1 MALEQ
6 EDQVGA
12 VTTAERAPR
21 PPLPHAP
28 VASGPARRARTRR
41 PGRTIRAITT
51 ELAIVATVYLLYAAG
66 RRVTN
71 DSNALALHHARWVL
85 DFERDAGL
93 AIERT
98 IQSWVAGSRVIVG
111 ILNRFYVGVHFPS
124 TIAFL
129 VWAYAR
135 HNSTYRKIRIWFVS
149 VTLSALVIHLAY
161 PLAPP
166 RMMPGFVD
174 TLHVFGPN
182 IYPKNPAES
191 VANQFAAMPSLHFG
205 WALMV
210 AIGIIVIHRSKWRY
224 LALLHPTITFFAIVA
239 TANHY
244 VLDALIAAGLLTVCG
259 LVQVA
264 LQRRRAAERL
274 QAKVRALF
282 GRAEPIPATR
292 VPMPHAAHQHA
303 AHPHG
308 ALPAGFRS
316 GRDRPGR

>member
-6 EDQVGA
+6 EDQCGA
-12 VTTAERAPR
+12 LEATDRDPR
-21 PPLPHAP
+21 PPLPTTA
-28 VASGPARRARTRR
+28 VSTGPGRPLRLRK
-41 PGRTIRAITT
+41 PGRTVRAIAT

-66 RRVTN
+66 RRVTS
-71 DSNALALHHARWVL
+71 DSNAVALHHARWVL
-85 DFERDAGL
+85 EFERDAGL

-98 IQSWVAGSRVIVG
+98 IQSWVSGSRVVIG
-111 ILNRFYVGVHFPS
+111 MLNRFYVGVHFPA

-135 HNSTYRKIRIWFVS
+135 HNATYRRIRIWFVS

-182 IYPKNPAES
+182 IYPKNTAES

-210 AIGIIVIHRSKWRY
+210 AIGIIVIHRSRWRY

-244 VLDALIAAGLLTVCG
+244 VLDAMIAAGLLTICG
-259 LVQVA
+259 LIQVA
-264 LQRRRAAERL
+264 LRRRRTAERL
-274 QAKVRALF
+274 HARVRAVF
-282 GRAEPIPATR
+282 GQAEPAATARIPLPHTTR
-292 VPMPHAAHQHA
+292 H
-303 AHPHG
+303 HG
-308 ALPAGFRS
+308 AVAAS
-316 GRDRPGR
+316 IRPTSDHTRR

>member
-1 MALEQ
+1 MAVEQ
-6 EDQVGA
+6 EDHVGA
-12 VTTAERAPR
+12 VSATETHRR
-21 PPLPHAP
+21 PPLPTTP
-28 VASGPARRARTRR
+28 VATRPARRVRMRK
-41 PGRTIRAITT
+41 PGRTLRAIAT

-71 DSNALALHHARWVL
+71 DSNAIALHHARWVL
-85 DFERDAGL
+85 DFERSVGL

-98 IQSWVAGSRVIVG
+98 VQDWVSGSRLVIG
-111 ILNRFYVGVHFPS
+111 ILNRFYVGVHFPA

-210 AIGIIVIHRSKWRY
+210 AIGIIVIHRSRWRY

-244 VLDALIAAGLLTVCG
+244 VLDAMIAAARVTREGLW
-259 LVQVA
+259 
-264 LQRRRAAERL
+264 RRRHPLRAALLSRVTLACALVGLGAGAIAETASGALER
-274 QAKVRALF
+274 AKVLEWPR
-282 GRAEPIPATR
+282 
-292 VPMPHAAHQHA
+292 
-303 AHPHG
+303 
-308 ALPAGFRS
+308 
-316 GRDRPGR
+316 